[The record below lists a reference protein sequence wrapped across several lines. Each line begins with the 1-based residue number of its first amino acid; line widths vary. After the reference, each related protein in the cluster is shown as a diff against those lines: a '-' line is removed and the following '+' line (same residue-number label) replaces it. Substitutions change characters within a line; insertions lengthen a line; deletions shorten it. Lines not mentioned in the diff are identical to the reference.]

1 MSSSING
8 PTFPVVTWPRAALW
22 TFPWNYTAASFKL
35 PIMLYNEVLESILSQ
50 RGLSVAKVGS
60 TYQEAAGV
68 RCLDWFVCGLCLFFM
83 WLWYSYFFYFQNL
96 FFSTFFFFLTLENV
110 GFPLIKFSAI
120 HGLLKSSFTC
130 YFQLCLFSFWQAA
143 GNPAMVAH
151 SVWYPVT
158 KAPTEFRNWAKLG
171 PQFLM
176 NFELCS

>member
-96 FFSTFFFFLTLENV
+96 FFSTFFFFFFNLRKCWVPTHKVFCNTW
-110 GFPLIKFSAI
+110 
-120 HGLLKSSFTC
+120 SFKI
-130 YFQLCLFSFWQAA
+130 QLHLLFSVVSFFFLTGCWQSSY
-143 GNPAMVAH
+143 GGTQCLI
-151 SVWYPVT
+151 S
-158 KAPTEFRNWAKLG
+158 RD
-171 PQFLM
+171 
-176 NFELCS
+176 